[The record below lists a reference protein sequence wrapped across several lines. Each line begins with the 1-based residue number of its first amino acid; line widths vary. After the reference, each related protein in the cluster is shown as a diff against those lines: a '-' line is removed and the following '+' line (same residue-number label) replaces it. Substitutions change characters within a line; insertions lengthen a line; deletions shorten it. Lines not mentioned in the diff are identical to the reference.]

1 MKINI
6 ANPSTGA
13 QKMIEVDDEKQLRI
27 FYDRRI
33 SDVVDVDAMG
43 GNFVGY
49 QMRCVD
55 DTEARA
61 RHVFRFV
68 CGVCLCWE
76 SILVDRGMAILSGS
90 SRRRSREDTRR
101 DQAHK
106 GRPRARNGSERHQSA
121 RAAGAL

>member
-55 DTEARA
+55 GDAEARA
-61 RHVFRFV
+61 PCV
-68 CGVCLCWE
+68 CLWCLCWE
-76 SILVDRGMAILSGS
+76 SFWWMGTATTRHGDSLVQLAQQRTRGKGKHASGP
-90 SRRRSREDTRR
+90 
-101 DQAHK
+101 
-106 GRPRARNGSERHQSA
+106 GV
-121 RAAGAL
+121 

>member
-55 DTEARA
+55 RRYRCARA
-61 RHVFRFV
+61 PCVS
-68 CGVCLCWE
+68 VCL
-76 SILVDRGMAILSGS
+76 
-90 SRRRSREDTRR
+90 
-101 DQAHK
+101 
-106 GRPRARNGSERHQSA
+106 
-121 RAAGAL
+121 